1 MEKLKRVVVLENAIQ
16 AQLLDSI
23 LTERNIPHV
32 MVSYRDSAY
41 DGIYQLRKGWGHV
54 ESPEGY
60 RKEILAIHEDLSQDA
75 HKVRDPAQRR
85 QGHTHTAKG
94 CDKK

>member
-41 DGIYQLRKGWGHV
+41 NGIYQLHKGWGHV
-54 ESPEGY
+54 EAPERY
-60 RKEILAIHEDLSQDA
+60 REEIAAIHEDLSREIHEESSQ
-75 HKVRDPAQRR
+75 
-85 QGHTHTAKG
+85 
-94 CDKK
+94 

>member
-1 MEKLKRVVVLENAIQ
+1 MEELKRVVVLENTIQ

-54 ESPEGY
+54 EAPERY
-60 RKEILAIHEDLSQDA
+60 REEIAAIYEDLSREL
-75 HKVRDPAQRR
+75 HEERDETQ
-85 QGHTHTAKG
+85 
-94 CDKK
+94 

>member
-1 MEKLKRVVVLENAIQ
+1 MEEMKRAAVLENAIQ

-41 DGIYQLRKGWGHV
+41 DGIYQLRRGWGHV
-54 ESPEGY
+54 ESPERY
-60 RKEILAIHEDLSQDA
+60 KEEIAAICEDLSREL
-75 HKVRDPAQRR
+75 HEERDETQ
-85 QGHTHTAKG
+85 
-94 CDKK
+94 